1 MNNLN
6 NLKEYLDNKLNETT
20 RPNNLYPKSRITQS
34 FADQLQM
41 MIDWK
46 EKDIAQCLADAQTIM
61 GANISDQTKDGNTV
75 IQSASTSSAVGS
87 PHYNEYELEKLASK
101 SESMESEVSDLK
113 EILKDFADLHK
124 SVSGNT
130 WIPRNKRVS
139 KQKKSLKGTTYFQK
153 RLAS

>member
-1 MNNLN
+1 MTNLN
-6 NLKEYLDNKLNETT
+6 NLKKYLDNKLNETT

-61 GANISDQTKDGNTV
+61 GANISDQEKDGNAV
-75 IQSASTSSAVGS
+75 IQSASTSGAVGS
-87 PHYNEYELEKLASK
+87 PHYNEYELEKLATK

-139 KQKKSLKGTTYFQK
+139 KQKKSLKGTTYFQN

>member
-1 MNNLN
+1 MTNLN

-34 FADQLQM
+34 FADQIQM

-61 GANISDQTKDGNTV
+61 GANISDQEKDGNTV

-87 PHYNEYELEKLASK
+87 PHYNEYELEKLAIK

-113 EILKDFADLHK
+113 EILSDFAKLHK
-124 SVSGNT
+124 DVSGNT
-130 WIPRNKRVS
+130 WYPRNKRVS
-139 KQKKSLKGTTYFQK
+139 KQKKSMKGTTYFQK